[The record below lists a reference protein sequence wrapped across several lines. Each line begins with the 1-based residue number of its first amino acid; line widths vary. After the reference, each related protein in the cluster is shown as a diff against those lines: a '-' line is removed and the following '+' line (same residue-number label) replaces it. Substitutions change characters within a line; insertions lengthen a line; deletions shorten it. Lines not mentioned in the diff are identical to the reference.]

1 MLQNCIPVS
10 IGGVPI
16 TVSRNVSSPQLAAA
30 PSQNIVTTSSAGTTM
45 LLANSPKN
53 GTKAHQAFRTATIP
67 GAAVRNLIQTGTT
80 GQSLQF
86 LSKIQNKTSVILL
99 MLFCL
104 ILLDTNWHCWVSNPR
119 PLD

>member
-104 ILLDTNWHCWVSNPR
+104 ILLDTNWHHWAIITVPE
-119 PLD
+119 